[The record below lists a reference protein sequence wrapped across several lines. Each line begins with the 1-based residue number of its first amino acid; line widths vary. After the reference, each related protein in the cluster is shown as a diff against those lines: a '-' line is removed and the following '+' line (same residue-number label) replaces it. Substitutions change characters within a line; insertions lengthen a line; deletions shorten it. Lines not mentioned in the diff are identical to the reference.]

1 MTKWMCAAALALGL
15 MGTAAMAEPNAAPVP
30 SAPLTLERVFASPA
44 IGGRTPRA
52 VRLSPDGKWVTS
64 LRPRPD
70 DRERF
75 DLWAMPTDGGDWRM
89 LVDSTKLG
97 TSGQLTEAEKMQRE
111 RARSAGTKGIV
122 A

>member
-52 VRLSPDGKWVTS
+52 VRLSPDGKWVEFVS
-64 LRPRPD
+64 
-70 DRERF
+70 DR
-75 DLWAMPTDGGDWRM
+75 DGWDH
-89 LVDSTKLG
+89 VYV
-97 TSGQLTEAEKMQRE
+97 AP
-111 RARSAGTKGIV
+111 SAGGASPSPCAKV
-122 A
+122 S